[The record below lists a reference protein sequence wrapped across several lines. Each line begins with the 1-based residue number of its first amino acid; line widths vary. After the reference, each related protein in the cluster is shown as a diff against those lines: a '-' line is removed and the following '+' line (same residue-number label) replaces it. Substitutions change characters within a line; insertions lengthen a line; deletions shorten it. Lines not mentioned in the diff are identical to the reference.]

1 MEEKQ
6 PHQKKTAMKKIGE
19 MTMKNFDTPS
29 WVRAAVATVLC
40 LSFIVYPQLR
50 LSYVQ
55 AASSSAADFKT
66 ETQLRTEASRY
77 DSAIRAIGTVASMQF
92 NTPEDLKKALVI
104 LDRERPNLRFHR
116 SKFVVIGL
124 SDTAFVSAARKQLP
138 NKQIAEAF
146 ATRLAADSKLAL
158 TVEGAA
164 SLATRIQRS
173 IESDAATLR
182 RASERLKEA
191 SARFKRA
198 QALINTDSG
207 STDDFKI
214 LRAGFRYAP
223 RDMELTETSTLPSI
237 DPASIA
243 VIVVAIIVYAAVIY
257 VGVKWYGPRFGI
269 GTEEDKDQVAEC
281 QDTTDGRY
289 TQCVNEASGLPAGL
303 PFFIREVAEA
313 ACYADWLARQAA
325 CLTLYV

>member
-1 MEEKQ
+1 MERI
-6 PHQKKTAMKKIGE
+6 TTSVLI
-19 MTMKNFDTPS
+19 
-29 WVRAAVATVLC
+29 RAAISSALC
-40 LSFIVYPQLR
+40 LSFVVYPQLR
-50 LSYVQ
+50 LSSVQ
-55 AASSSAADFKT
+55 AASSSAADFKS

-77 DSAIRAIGTVASMQF
+77 DSAIRAIGTVASIQF

-124 SDTAFVSAARKQLP
+124 SDTAFVTAARKQLP

-146 ATRLAADSKLAL
+146 ATRLATDSKLAL

-191 SARFKRA
+191 AARFKRA
-198 QALINTDSG
+198 QARINTDSG
-207 STDDFKI
+207 STDNFKI
-214 LRAGFRYAP
+214 LKAGFTYAP
-223 RDMELTETSTLPSI
+223 RDMELPETSALPTI

-289 TQCVNEASGLPAGL
+289 ATCVSEASGLPSGL
-303 PFFIREVAEA
+303 PFFVREVAEA

-325 CLTLYV
+325 CLTLYI